1 MKAVI
6 HGNSHSID
14 GRELSLVR
22 RTKNAARPNVSC
34 GDILGRW
41 NHILSNVGTK
51 VKLRMTRRQ
60 GIYRRS
66 SLLEVGPARHS
77 AGNDT
82 IVQPKHTIT
91 FRTIYV
97 NAGDG

>member
-1 MKAVI
+1 
-6 HGNSHSID
+6 
-14 GRELSLVR
+14 
-22 RTKNAARPNVSC
+22 
-34 GDILGRW
+34 
-41 NHILSNVGTK
+41 
-51 VKLRMTRRQ
+51 MTRRQ